1 MSLAGDHPPFDF
13 SAPEA
18 PVYTRA
24 RFLPPTRIADA
35 KIHNSL
41 LADGCRIGKGTVI
54 ENSVIG
60 LRCNVG
66 ENVTIKN
73 SIVMGADF
81 FDTKEA
87 EQGADH
93 VSLGIGAGSLINGAI
108 VDKNCRIGDG
118 VRIENSTGHEDFQSP
133 DGAVII
139 RDGIPIVVKDST
151 LPEGWTLKP

>member
-1 MSLAGDHPPFDF
+1 M
-13 SAPEA
+13 
-18 PVYTRA
+18 
-24 RFLPPTRIADA
+24 
-35 KIHNSL
+35 
-41 LADGCRIGKGTVI
+41 
-54 ENSVIG
+54 IG

>member
-1 MSLAGDHPPFDF
+1 MTATCGVSSHKAGASPAASPF
-13 SAPEA
+13 
-18 PVYTRA
+18 Y
-24 RFLPPTRIADA
+24 
-35 KIHNSL
+35 
-41 LADGCRIGKGTVI
+41 
-54 ENSVIG
+54 
-60 LRCNVG
+60 
-66 ENVTIKN
+66 
-73 SIVMGADF
+73 F